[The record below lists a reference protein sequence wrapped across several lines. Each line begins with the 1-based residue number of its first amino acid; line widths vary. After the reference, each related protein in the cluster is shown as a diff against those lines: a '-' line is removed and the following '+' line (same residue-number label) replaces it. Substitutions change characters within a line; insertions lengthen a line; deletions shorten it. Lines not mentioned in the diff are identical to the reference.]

1 MKPSKEIIQGDAL
14 DWLYKNKGLGAV
26 ITSPPDAE
34 EVNKDINAW
43 ADWFSYAVKLCFKAT
58 QKDTPTIFYVTDRK
72 YNSEIISKPNLIF
85 NVANKLKRKL
95 MFHKIALRKPV
106 NSIELHRPSY
116 THLLAFNTINKA
128 YPTNIQG
135 ADVFERG
142 KVIYKNGMGLS
153 AAILSVKY
161 AKLFTDTIINP
172 FSGSGTVLAVAESYG
187 VNSIGIELLESQVNL
202 SKGIKITK

>member
-1 MKPSKEIIQGDAL
+1 MKPSKEIIQADACK
-14 DWLYKNKGLGAV
+14 WLYKNKGLGAV

-34 EVNKDINAW
+34 EVNKSIE
-43 ADWFSYAVKLCFKAT
+43 DWREWFLMAVELCFTAT
-58 QKDTPTIFYVTDRK
+58 KKDTPTIFYVTDRK
-72 YNSEIISKPNLIF
+72 HNSEVISKPEIIF
-85 NVANKLKRKL
+85 QAARNLKRKL

-106 NSIELHRPSY
+106 NSVELHRPSY

-142 KVIYKNGMGLS
+142 KVIYKNAMGLS
-153 AAILSVKY
+153 AAITSVKY

-172 FSGSGTVLAVAESYG
+172 FCGSGTVLAVAETYG
-187 VNSIGIELLESQVNL
+187 VNSIGIELLDEQIKL
-202 SKGIKITK
+202 SKGIKISK